1 MGGLKCGST
10 RHDDVLKVIFDFL
23 QHNMAAG
30 FQITAD
36 LPGQQ
41 YTFPQDIAPMDLR
54 PNIVMWSTSA
64 IYLVELTVPF
74 ETNIAGAAE
83 RKVHRYHELSNAC
96 GHSHN
101 TSIIT
106 LEVRSRGFLNTTSF
120 QQLYRIVQAKVSDRA
135 NFRRDIIRHVVLS
148 SHDFIVQCN
157 ETFHVERTVTPRTG
171 YALTSKSLPEIQQ
184 RHQGRCVIDSCPREQ
199 RFAVAFTTKRSLKK
213 MSVGLL

>member
-1 MGGLKCGST
+1 MNGLSVWSVRCVCVCVCVCACVCVLGRYST

-106 LEVRSRGFLNTTSF
+106 LEVGSRGFLNTTGF
-120 QQLYRIVQAKVSDRA
+120 QQLYRLVQAKASDRA
-135 NFRRDIIRHVVLS
+135 TFERDIIRHVVLS
-148 SHDFIVQCN
+148 SYDIWC
-157 ETFHVERTVTPRTG
+157 
-171 YALTSKSLPEIQQ
+171 
-184 RHQGRCVIDSCPREQ
+184 
-199 RFAVAFTTKRSLKK
+199 KRNWCS
-213 MSVGLL
+213 